1 MFLNENNGPGIQHI
15 GLYTPNIINS
25 VTKSKLNSDN
35 KAEYY
40 MPPDAYY
47 NDFDKQEE
55 CKKSGHGVKELKD
68 NHVLIDTEGE
78 DRDKSSKYLLQVF
91 TKPLFDKN
99 TFFLEFIQR
108 VNGAYGFGAGNIRAL
123 WNAVQLTL
131 VNKKN

>member
-1 MFLNENNGPGIQHI
+1 
-15 GLYTPNIINS
+15 
-25 VTKSKLNSDN
+25 
-35 KAEYY
+35 
-40 MPPDAYY
+40 MPPEAYY
-47 NDFDKQEE
+47 NDFEKQEE
-55 CKKSGHGVKELKD
+55 CNKSGNSIKELKD
-68 NHVLIDTEGE
+68 NHVLIDIEGE
-78 DRDKSSKYLLQVF
+78 DRAKSSKYLLQVF